1 MPGQKGDLDM
11 DSSGMLDSIKEAFG
25 VLFMGRNFARLMGGL
40 WVTISIAA
48 VSVALSLVL
57 GFIVGIIMTSKN
69 KIVRA
74 VCRVYLEFMR
84 IMPQLVL
91 LFLAYFGI
99 TRAFGISLSGEAA
112 SVLVFTLWGTA
123 EMGDL
128 VRGALESMPVHQYE
142 SARALGL
149 TESQIFVYIIIPQ
162 TIRRLVPLSMNLI
175 TRMIK
180 TTSLVVFVGVIEV
193 VKIGQQII
201 EANRISI
208 PTASIAIYSVIFMMY
223 FAVCWPLSF
232 AADRL
237 EKKLK

>member
-128 VRGALESMPVHQYE
+128 VRGALESMPSHQYE

-201 EANRISI
+201 EANRISV
-208 PTASIAIYSVIFMMY
+208 PTASIAIYSVIFIMY

>member
-128 VRGALESMPVHQYE
+128 VRGALESMPSHQYE

-201 EANRISI
+201 EANRISV

-232 AADRL
+232 AADKL